1 MNRINILA
9 RHASAG
15 LLRHPV
21 AIDPPSPNSP
31 RPSALRTYFSARV
44 SFVRFRLTLFAIDIV
59 FHVTNWMAWIT
70 SVQWRVIAW
79 LRPGS
84 VNVNSKVRF
93 EDKLEADLRD
103 MARQKFGMQISDDAF
118 ET

>member
-9 RHASAG
+9 KHASAG

-21 AIDPPSPNSP
+21 PLDPSSPISP
-31 RPSALRTYFSARV
+31 LPSALRTYFASRI
-44 SFVRFRLTLFAIDIV
+44 SFLRFRLTLFTIDV
-59 FHVTNWMAWIT
+59 AFHVTNWVAWIT
-70 SVQWRVIAW
+70 SFQRRIIAW
-79 LRPGS
+79 MRPDWG
-84 VNVNSKVRF
+84 NVTYRGRF